1 MIFARVLIL
10 SFCSMCYELLLA
22 RTLAEITGLYILS
35 YSFCFGFYLAG
46 MGLGSACYGR
56 FFGKVSPLKV
66 FYRVEIGLAVLGG
79 LSALFAFCFFTL
91 LSVPSFPLWV
101 LRHEM
106 ALSEKNLYMVFLL
119 FMQGYVLCIGFL
131 SGFELPIWL
140 KIAKKRETLS
150 SSTVA
155 RGLNALSRP
164 GALLSASYVGGFLG
178 SILVVLFITPKL
190 GLMSACLLVGF
201 INLACLVESLFS
213 YKKLSLKKQVPVFLP
228 VFLSAGAIF
237 AGWWASIPVQAVYL
251 KSYYIETRLKVYDR
265 HVKNLKDFV
274 YALGTSSEVLRIRS
288 SYQNIDIV
296 PPHFL
301 ATSGEFKRRF
311 GLNFVDRG
319 MYLYLNKQYQFSE
332 TFWIIYHE
340 AMTVGGLHLSGK
352 APQNVLVLGGG
363 DGLLVG
369 RILKFYT
376 QISQIVHV
384 ELDPKMIELANNHP
398 ALARMNQKA
407 LQHPK
412 VKGVTAD
419 AFKYV
424 ARAKPGMYDAIFMD
438 FPYPAS
444 FDLLRLYS
452 VEFYTRVRRLLKPG
466 GFVVADVPILLYK
479 KPPSGRPYPED
490 VLYST
495 LQSAG
500 FNTIFSF
507 GGNYEPFLFLQVE
520 KRELRFEK
528 EKITQNMDQNID
540 PRTLQE
546 LTSDMKRERIKNI
559 KTREEYVNSIFKP
572 VPIRY
577 K

>member
-56 FFGKVSPLKV
+56 FFGKMSPLKV
-66 FYRVEIGLAVLGG
+66 FYRVEIGLAILGG

-101 LRHEM
+101 LRHEW
-106 ALSEKNLYMVFLL
+106 ALPEKNLYMVFLL

-213 YKKLSLKKQVPVFLP
+213 YKKLSWKKQAFVLAPVLILHLAGNFSPLLMQAYLKLYYTQRFVVP
-228 VFLSAGAIF
+228 GAIKNIKH
-237 AGWWASIPVQAVYL
+237 ASYTL
-251 KSYYIETRLKVYDR
+251 KNTQSVR
-265 HVKNLKDFV
+265 
-274 YALGTSSEVLRIRS
+274 RIRS
-288 SYQNIDIV
+288 SYQNIDIT
-296 PPHFL
+296 PSFFIKDP
-301 ATSGEFKRRF
+301 AQFKEYF
-311 GLNFVDRG
+311 NLDHIDKGIFFF
-319 MYLYLNKQYQFSE
+319 LNKKLQFMESSW
-332 TFWIIYHE
+332 FSYHE
-340 AMTVGGLHLSGK
+340 AMTLAGPLLSGQEPER
-352 APQNVLVLGGG
+352 ALVLGGG
-363 DGLLVG
+363 DGLLIS
-369 RILKFYT
+369 RILKFYK

-384 ELDPKMIELANNHP
+384 ELDPKMIELANSHP

-407 LQHPK
+407 LQHPT

-500 FNTIFSF
+500 FKTVFFF
-507 GGNYEPFLFLQVE
+507 GGKSNSFVFLQKE
-520 KRELRFEK
+520 KKPVSFKTEDSPYRIRSVTRESLVSSMDMERLRELKLR
-528 EKITQNMDQNID
+528 
-540 PRTLQE
+540 P
-546 LTSDMKRERIKNI
+546 
-559 KTREEYVNSIFKP
+559 EYVNSIFKP
-572 VPIRY
+572 VSISY
-577 K
+577 